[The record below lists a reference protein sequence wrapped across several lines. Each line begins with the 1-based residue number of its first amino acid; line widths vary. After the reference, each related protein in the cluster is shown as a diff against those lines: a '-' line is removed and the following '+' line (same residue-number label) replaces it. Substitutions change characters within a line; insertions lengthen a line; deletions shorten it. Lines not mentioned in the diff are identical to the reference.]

1 MTTDTMRALV
11 ATGYGDPE
19 QLTIAELAIPRPGP
33 GQILVK
39 IAASSINPTD
49 LRVITGGYRDLVD
62 LQFPYTLGNEFAGT
76 VTEAGPDVTRF
87 HVGDEIFGL
96 ALPRQLR
103 SAADPVRPS
112 LSTGALA
119 DYAVFEA
126 DTPALGHRPAA
137 LGAEQ
142 TASLLIAGGT
152 TLAIMDTADISPG
165 ESVLVIGATGAVGL
179 TLIPNLA
186 TAGAEITA
194 TARTTEAADLLR
206 SLGAHH
212 TVGYDDYPTGVDVVL
227 NLALFADGLPAAARS
242 LRPGG
247 RLISIVFPPPEPRQL
262 ERDDVKLAFVMHM
275 GDETN
280 GAWAVAEAATAGRL
294 STPIARRYSLDDGV
308 EAAIDYARRHP
319 LGKIVVTV

>member
-1 MTTDTMRALV
+1 MRALV

-19 QLTIAELAIPRPGP
+19 QLTITELPVPRPGP

-39 IAASSINPTD
+39 IAASTINPTD
-49 LRVITGGYRDLVD
+49 LRVIAGGFRDLVE
-62 LQFPYTLGNEFAGT
+62 LRFPYTLGNEFAGT
-76 VTEAGPDVTRF
+76 VTEAGPGVTRF
-87 HVGDEIFGL
+87 RAGEEIFGM

-103 SAADPVRPS
+103 AAADPVRPS

-126 DTPALGHRPAA
+126 DTPALAHRPAA

-142 TASLLIAGGT
+142 AASLPIAGGT
-152 TLAIMDTADISPG
+152 TLALMDTAKIRPG

-179 TLIPNLA
+179 TLIPVLA
-186 TAGAEITA
+186 TAGAEITV

-212 TVGYDDYPTGVDVVL
+212 AVGYDGYPTGVDVVL

-247 RLISIVFPPPEPRQL
+247 RLISIIFPPPEPKQL
-262 ERDDVKLAFVMHM
+262 ERDDVELVFVMHT
-275 GDETN
+275 GDEAN
-280 GAWAVAEAATAGRL
+280 GARAVAEAAIAGRL

-308 EAAIDYARRHP
+308 EAAIDYARLHP

>member
-39 IAASSINPTD
+39 IAASTINPTD
-49 LRVITGGYRDLVD
+49 MRVVTGGYRELVD

-76 VTEAGPDVTRF
+76 VTEAAPDVTRF
-87 HVGDEIFGL
+87 RVGDEIFGM

-103 SAADPVRPS
+103 LAADPVRPS

-142 TASLLIAGGT
+142 AASLPIAGGT
-152 TLAIMDTADISPG
+152 TLAIMDTAKIRPG

-194 TARTTEAADLLR
+194 TARTTEAAELLH

-212 TVGYDDYPTGVDVVL
+212 TVGYDGYPTGVDVVL
-227 NLALFADGLPAAARS
+227 NLALFADGLPTAARS

-247 RLISIVFPPPEPRQL
+247 RLISIVFPPPEPRHL
-262 ERDDVKLAFVMHM
+262 ERDDVELAFVMQM

-280 GAWAVAEAATAGRL
+280 GAWAVAQAATAGRL